1 MKFLVLAAD
10 AQSGVGSESKG
21 RGRSTMACGRRPFLR
36 GDQFIL
42 MKRGNLRYCMQIQL
56 DSVACLE
63 WCRRMIG
70 EEVEAD
76 GHGTAFFSETY
87 AAKEARNRWRLSRK
101 TPRLRVLIRSSGD

>member
-1 MKFLVLAAD
+1 MVQYSSQNRSSEGGAKNPSKGISMKFLVLAAD
-10 AQSGVGSESKG
+10 AQLGVSSESKE

-63 WCRRMIG
+63 WCRRIG
-70 EEVEAD
+70 RSISGNQGPVK
-76 GHGTAFFSETY
+76 GFI
-87 AAKEARNRWRLSRK
+87 AA
-101 TPRLRVLIRSSGD
+101 